1 MPVKKKQRKGGAIA
15 SEGPSSPHSPARL
28 DSVGGNAAA
37 LEPPNMNTVSMRT
50 NMMADAGMGMN
61 VGSGMDY
68 GGGVGGVEAHGK
80 QNVGLRLD
88 MNYMGRQANYYGSGQ
103 LNSSHSH
110 SRTHS
115 THSTQ
120 SFQLPSASV
129 SPASNMS
136 HHIYNARSPDLILPK
151 VSLLSL

>member
-1 MPVKKKQRKGGAIA
+1 MTAT
-15 SEGPSSPHSPARL
+15 EGPSSPQSPGRF
-28 DSVGGNAAA
+28 DTTGSNNTP
-37 LEPPNMNTVSMRT
+37 LEPPPPSMTAQSLRT
-50 NMMADAGMGMN
+50 GMMGEAGMGMT
-61 VGSGMDY
+61 VHSGMEY
-68 GGGVGGVEAHGK
+68 GGGMGDMGGEGK
-80 QNVGLRLD
+80 QNMGLRLD
-88 MNYMGRQANYYGSGQ
+88 MNYMSRPSHYYGSGQ

-129 SPASNMS
+129 SPVSSMS